1 MSDYVKKQNKDLE
14 ISWIGIDGFLI
25 VLYLAI
31 VGIIFYALKTSND
44 FIVGKFIPYA
54 VMAAVTVIFLTYLV
68 NVFTFMKN
76 HHEESNR

>member
-1 MSDYVKKQNKDLE
+1 MSDYVKKENKDLE

-25 VLYLAI
+25 ILYLSI

-54 VMAAVTVIFLTYLV
+54 VMTAVTVIFLTYLV
-68 NVFTFMKN
+68 NVFSFMKN